1 LKPISQEAVERS
13 RLGSNATTLI
23 VWLDASQSQA
33 GSHDRQID
41 STFPS
46 GRWAETVRRVSN
58 MSDDL
63 ERVAAMLVAK
73 DKGILAR
80 ARCNGAA
87 SLGTYTV
94 QMEATTAAAT
104 PVHRREWRDD

>member
-1 LKPISQEAVERS
+1 
-13 RLGSNATTLI
+13 
-23 VWLDASQSQA
+23 
-33 GSHDRQID
+33 
-41 STFPS
+41 
-46 GRWAETVRRVSN
+46 

-87 SLGTYTV
+87 SVGTYTV